1 MLPTLEQRDTA
12 RESFPRGR
20 VDARRVRTS
29 PSPELVIRSRTG
41 ADLVVELRAATRP
54 TMFLSRR
61 RTRREVGAA
70 GGSCGGRG
78 SP

>member
-20 VDARRVRTS
+20 VAARHARTS
-29 PSPELVIRSRTG
+29 PSPALVIRSRTG
-41 ADLVVELRAATRP
+41 ADLVVELRALTRP
-54 TMFLSRR
+54 TSFLSR

-70 GGSCGGRG
+70 GGRCGGRG

>member
-1 MLPTLEQRDTA
+1 MLPTVEQCDPA

-20 VDARRVRTS
+20 VATRHPRTS
-29 PSPELVIRSRTG
+29 PSPALVIGSRTG
-41 ADLVVELRAATRP
+41 ADLVVELPTVVTRP
-54 TMFLSRR
+54 TSFLSR

-70 GGSCGGRG
+70 GGSYGGRG

>member
-1 MLPTLEQRDTA
+1 MLPTVEQCDTA

-20 VDARRVRTS
+20 VATRHARTS

-41 ADLVVELRAATRP
+41 ADLVVELRAVTRP
-54 TMFLSRR
+54 TSFLSRR
-61 RTRREVGAA
+61 ARREVGAA